1 MHPTSNV
8 TSLFKVNAGL
18 LCAVNVVI
26 AFFGLI
32 LNLVVITSL
41 LTSKLRRRLCYF
53 MILVLSCFDLVVVLV
68 VHPIL
73 IIEAIGW
80 LLETKFYS
88 IEMYYLNQLF
98 EFSLTALLTMTIE
111 RYLALV
117 HPYFHHR
124 FMTKSKLIAILALL
138 QVPFLIPYSTVG
150 NKKARRYIKP
160 YLLTLHV
167 AVLLVMFILN
177 LKLYRLVQVLRQH
190 EVIPL
195 GNLAESGQTDTKLK
209 KSKLTLGKVSACLLV
224 VVCSTVCYFP
234 IFVFFGLD
242 LSSEGDWDVKNRWIF
257 HWTKTLLTMNS
268 TLNCLIFFYKNNVL
282 RRRGKEMMAKC
293 FSSFKTRLRQ

>member
-1 MHPTSNV
+1 MDTTSNV

-32 LNLVVITSL
+32 LNLVVIMSL

-124 FMTKSKLIAILALL
+124 FVTKSKLIAILALL
-138 QVPFLIPYSTVG
+138 QVPFLIPYPT
-150 NKKARRYIKP
+150 
-160 YLLTLHV
+160 
-167 AVLLVMFILN
+167 F
-177 LKLYRLVQVLRQH
+177 
-190 EVIPL
+190 
-195 GNLAESGQTDTKLK
+195 QTKR
-209 KSKLTLGKVSACLLV
+209 C
-224 VVCSTVCYFP
+224 
-234 IFVFFGLD
+234 
-242 LSSEGDWDVKNRWIF
+242 
-257 HWTKTLLTMNS
+257 
-268 TLNCLIFFYKNNVL
+268 NV
-282 RRRGKEMMAKC
+282 
-293 FSSFKTRLRQ
+293 T